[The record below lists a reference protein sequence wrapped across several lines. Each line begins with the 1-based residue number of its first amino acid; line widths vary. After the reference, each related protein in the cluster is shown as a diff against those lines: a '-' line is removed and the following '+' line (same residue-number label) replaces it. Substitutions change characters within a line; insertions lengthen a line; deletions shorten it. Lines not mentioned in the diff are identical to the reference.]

1 MIRKRYKQ
9 WSKRRRI
16 VYTTAGILAILYLIV
31 IVWHTF
37 KPLPDGVSY
46 EGSMHQ
52 VEDIEM
58 LYDLSYAHDSEGRDI
73 EYHQEIFDEIYK
85 MIDEAEEFIV
95 LDLFLFDNY
104 NDQEIEFPAV
114 SELLTEHLLK
124 KKAENPDMPI
134 YFITDPL
141 NTGYGSY
148 ENRFFDTMDKAGIEI
163 IITDLNKLRDSMPLY
178 SGFYRVLFQWFDN
191 SGDGWIPNG
200 MSSDAPDLSL
210 ASYLE
215 MLNIKANHRKT
226 VITEKAAVI
235 SSANPHN
242 ASGLHGNM
250 AFKVSGP
257 IINDMLEAEEAV
269 SRFSGGPDFPR
280 IEAEAQQGEYE
291 AQYLTEKRILDA
303 LLADISKTEKG
314 DSISL
319 AMFYIAESEILEALS
334 EAANRGVEVRM
345 VLDPN
350 ENAFGTEKT
359 GLPNRPVAQ
368 ELLEESSDKLEIRWY
383 NAVVGQFHT
392 KSILIK
398 TEDKAYIFGGSA
410 NYTERTLD
418 NYNLESDIRIEAPN
432 DSELV
437 GEFDAYFD
445 PIWNNEGA
453 VYTFDVEEYQNDFTF
468 LQRGI
473 YGFQKL
479 FKLTTY

>member
-16 VYTTAGILAILYLIV
+16 VYTTAGILALLYLMV

-37 KPLPDGVSY
+37 KPLPEGISY
-46 EGSMHQ
+46 AG
-52 VEDIEM
+52 DIHTLENIDM
-58 LYDLSYAHDSEGRDI
+58 LYDLSYAQDKKGAGM
-73 EYHQEIFDEIYK
+73 EYHLEIFDEIYK
-85 MIDEAEEFIV
+85 TIDEAEEFIV

-104 NDQEIEFPAV
+104 NDQKTEFPAV
-114 SELLTEHLLK
+114 SEMLTDHLLK
-124 KKAENPDMPI
+124 KKAEHPDMPI

-141 NTGYGSY
+141 NSGYGSY
-148 ENRFFDTMDKAGIEI
+148 ENRFLDTMDKAGIEI

-215 MLNIKANHRKT
+215 MLNVKANHRKA
-226 VITEKAAVI
+226 VITEKAAII

-257 IINDMLEAEEAV
+257 IINDMLKAEEAV
-269 SRFSGGPDFPR
+269 SKFSGGPDLPR
-280 IEAEAQQGEYE
+280 TEAKEQQGEYQ
-291 AQYLTEKRILDA
+291 AQYLTEKKIIDA
-303 LLADISKTEKG
+303 LLADIGKAQEG

-319 AMFYIAESEILEALS
+319 AMFYIAESNILKALS
-334 EAANRGVEVRM
+334 AAANRGVEVRV

-359 GLPNRPVAQ
+359 GLPNRPVAH
-368 ELLEESSDKLEIRWY
+368 EMLEESNGNLDIRWY

-398 TEDKAYIFGGSA
+398 TADKSYIYGGSA
-410 NYTERTLD
+410 NFTERTLD
-418 NYNLESDIRIEAPN
+418 NYNLENDIRIIASN

-437 GEFDAYFD
+437 GEFRTYFKTMWD
-445 PIWNNEGA
+445 NEGA
-453 VYTFDVEEYQNDFTF
+453 MYTLDAGEYQNEFTF
-468 LQRGI
+468 WQRGI